1 MVLPSGGA
9 SHELTRSTSKE
20 ISYVAYFVNSSKYKK
35 EHESV
40 FLCAFL
46 VCHIYVYV
54 YFARACACIQTYS
67 SCIDTESVCSFFLLY
82 LLRWFG
88 TFLWSVKDSL
98 IVLGAWEHLAD
109 DRTAVELHWSTFL
122 RNRRRGGAFTL
133 EISQIIFI
141 SVDW

>member
-67 SCIDTESVCSFFLLY
+67 SCIDTESVCSFFFIVFAELVWDISMKCQ
-82 LLRWFG
+82 RF
-88 TFLWSVKDSL
+88 TCRSWSMR
-98 IVLGAWEHLAD
+98 APC
-109 DRTAVELHWSTFL
+109 R
-122 RNRRRGGAFTL
+122 
-133 EISQIIFI
+133 
-141 SVDW
+141 